1 VEKAMFNEMSS
12 YENLKLNLEN
22 RFDLSPL
29 KSEFLLFW
37 QKWSHLHIQLFSEL
51 QLGVY
56 KTFMSPQD
64 LELITQK
71 FMKKRLGIIS
81 AFSQRMKNHPEF
93 KNEITLFRN
102 VINEHDENFK
112 TILKQ
117 ILSKLLT
124 ELNRLQSIRKVTNA
138 YKNNQFS
145 LGG

>member
-1 VEKAMFNEMSS
+1 
-12 YENLKLNLEN
+12 
-22 RFDLSPL
+22 
-29 KSEFLLFW
+29 
-37 QKWSHLHIQLFSEL
+37 
-51 QLGVY
+51 
-56 KTFMSPQD
+56 
-64 LELITQK
+64 
-71 FMKKRLGIIS
+71 
-81 AFSQRMKNHPEF
+81 MKNHPEF
-93 KNEITLFRN
+93 KNEIILFRN

>member
-1 VEKAMFNEMSS
+1 VEKAMFNETSS
-12 YENLKLNLEN
+12 YENLKSNLEN

-37 QKWSHLHIQLFSEL
+37 QKWSYLHIQLFSEL
-51 QLGVY
+51 QIGVY
-56 KTFMSPQD
+56 KTFMAPED

-81 AFSQRMKNHPEF
+81 AFTQR
-93 KNEITLFRN
+93 IRN

-117 ILSKLLT
+117 ILSKLLI
-124 ELNRLQSIRKVTNA
+124 ELNRLQSLRKVTNA
-138 YKNNQFS
+138 YKNNQYS

>member
-1 VEKAMFNEMSS
+1 
-12 YENLKLNLEN
+12 
-22 RFDLSPL
+22 
-29 KSEFLLFW
+29 
-37 QKWSHLHIQLFSEL
+37 
-51 QLGVY
+51 
-56 KTFMSPQD
+56 
-64 LELITQK
+64 
-71 FMKKRLGIIS
+71 MKKRLGIIS

-93 KNEITLFRN
+93 KNEIILFRN